1 MFTYLINTIK
11 KNTYEVVSDDNEAL
25 MVETNSDINTT
36 SEIFEKEN
44 NIEKLTKVNR
54 TYLELIGEI
63 IDDLSFIKKINGF
76 LILFLALTLITFLGF
91 SELTILNAIIE
102 IGDLT
107 LIIAKIATSIVIGTK
122 LKLNRKEQKLNYLI
136 HLNRE
141 KIDTLTKE
149 VQKLKDQLAYQE
161 LNEIPQLT
169 LSELPVEQRSET
181 IQIRKLTKTH
191 INE

>member
-11 KNTYEVVSDDNEAL
+11 KNTYEVMSDDNETL
-25 MVETNSDINTT
+25 MVETNGDIDAT

-44 NIEKLTKVNR
+44 NIEKLTKESR
-54 TYLELIGEI
+54 ACLELIGLI
-63 IDDLSFIKKINGF
+63 TDDLSFIKKINGF
-76 LILFLALTLITFLGF
+76 LILFLVLTPLTFIGF
-91 SELTILNAIIE
+91 SELTILNTLIG

-107 LIIAKIATSIVIGTK
+107 LIFAKIVTSAVIGTK
-122 LKLNRKEQKLNYLI
+122 SKLNSQVNKLNYCI

-149 VQKLKDQLAYQE
+149 VQKLKGQLAYQE

-181 IQIRKLTKTH
+181 IQIRKLTKAH